1 MLNKIKK
8 LIEILNKPRFI
19 EFTYGTYE
27 DELRT
32 SSNTQRVGLR
42 RTHNEDRYDQPIIK
56 DLEIDYA
63 KIALNLN
70 KQNTKELIRA
80 YIEKRAEQDGL
91 LLTEK
96 QLKYD
101 TEQTYRNYKNAG
113 FIDLNNNLK
122 IGVEEGLKEIINK

>member
-8 LIEILNKPRFI
+8 LIEFLNKPRFI
-19 EFTYGTYE
+19 EITYGTYE
-27 DELRT
+27 D
-32 SSNTQRVGLR
+32 
-42 RTHNEDRYDQPIIK
+42 EDRYDQPIIK

-63 KIALNLN
+63 KIALDLN
-70 KQNTKELIRA
+70 KQNTKDLIRA
-80 YIEKRAEQDGL
+80 YVEKRAEQDGL